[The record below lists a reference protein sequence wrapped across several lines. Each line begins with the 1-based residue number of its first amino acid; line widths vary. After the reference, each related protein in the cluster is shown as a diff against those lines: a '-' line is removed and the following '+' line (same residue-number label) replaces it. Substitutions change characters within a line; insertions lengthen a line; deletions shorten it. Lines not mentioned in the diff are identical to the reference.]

1 MNIGNTFTN
10 ITRNY
15 SMGWRHSCFS
25 RGHYNSVSLCQ
36 SCQQTSCF
44 QKLLG
49 RLWSRGTV
57 CWRTWTVNVECSN
70 FRFGKRPFRHMY
82 LDFKRVLFCLQG
94 ESMRGCILTCDQ
106 NGCNEAPSLDGHHVA
121 VISGPVILSV
131 IISNITGFH
140 SMHHIICH
148 IVIPCITSY
157 RGQKDANSSLAIV
170 SFSLYCLVL
179 CYFLIGS
186 NMHFTFCS
194 FKTDK
199 KKTSI

>member
-1 MNIGNTFTN
+1 
-10 ITRNY
+10 
-15 SMGWRHSCFS
+15 MGWRHSCFS

-82 LDFKRVLFCLQG
+82 LDFKRVLIRVKVC
-94 ESMRGCILTCDQ
+94 
-106 NGCNEAPSLDGHHVA
+106 VA
-121 VISGPVILSV
+121 VSSPVIRTDATRPRHWTVTMWQWYQVQSFYQLSSATSQAFIACITSYVILS
-131 IISNITGFH
+131 
-140 SMHHIICH
+140 
-148 IVIPCITSY
+148 CITSY

-199 KKTSI
+199 KKKRQSSFNKELATGRVW